1 MFTLNIIGM
10 SDYSS
15 STENTES
22 LYDEETGG
30 LKRDQD
36 SLPTVN
42 SSQTPH
48 RRYDDKEKC
57 DKNFV
62 INWTKVESC

>member
-1 MFTLNIIGM
+1 M
-10 SDYSS
+10 SDDSS

-22 LYDEETGG
+22 LYDEETEG
-30 LKRDQD
+30 LTRDQD
-36 SLPTVN
+36 SLPRVK
-42 SSQTPH
+42 SSQTSH
-48 RRYDDKEKC
+48 WRYDDKEKC